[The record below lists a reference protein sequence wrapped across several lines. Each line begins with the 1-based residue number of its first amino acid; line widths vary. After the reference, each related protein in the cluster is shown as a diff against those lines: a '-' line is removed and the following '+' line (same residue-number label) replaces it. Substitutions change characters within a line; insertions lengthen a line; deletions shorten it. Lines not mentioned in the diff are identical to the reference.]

1 MKQIIVDEGIHD
13 LNKIK
18 EVYEDANVLITN
30 GREISEETLNI
41 IRTHKDEFEFI
52 LFLDPDAPGERI
64 RNEILKIVPNAK
76 NAFLPKKKGISK
88 NHKKVGIEHAKNED
102 IIEAL
107 SKVYE
112 YKPLKEEIKMS
123 DLYNLGLIGNDSSK
137 IIRDKISLE
146 LNIGAPNAK
155 TFLNR
160 LNQFGISLDR
170 LKELMAKYEWGKSK
184 KEIWSKFL
192 NW

>member
-1 MKQIIVDEGIHD
+1 MEQIIVVEGIHD

-18 EVYEDANVLITN
+18 EVYPEANVLITN
-30 GREISEETLNI
+30 GREISEETISI
-41 IRTHKDEFEFI
+41 IKAHKDEFEFI

-107 SKVYE
+107 NNLYE
-112 YKPLKEEIKMS
+112 YKPNLKRIEMK
-123 DLYNLGLIGNDSSK
+123 DLYNLGLIGLDYAK
-137 IIRDKISLE
+137 KIRDAISLE

-160 LNQFGISLDR
+160 LNQFGISLEK
-170 LKELMAKYEWGKSK
+170 LEELVLKYERS
-184 KEIWSKFL
+184 
-192 NW
+192 